1 MNCGT
6 GLGHTASLHTEMT
19 RVARRGR
26 AVLLAG
32 VAPAGLVAG
41 IVVPGGG
48 ATVEGW
54 HAASFSAVTT
64 HVTVTA
70 TDTKFTLSKRSAPKG
85 TVIFTVIN
93 KGKIPHDFK
102 IAQKKTP
109 LLSPGHSATLR
120 VTFSK
125 PGRYPYLSTVSGQAS
140 RGMKGVFSVV
150 AAPTPTTPLPPPTT
164 TPIPEP
170 TTTGTA
176 GTANT
181 TVNVD
186 MFDDPRPLFVLS
198 QTTIPSGMVTFAI
211 ANKCLGQCSFHLN
224 GIKAGRVLSPG
235 ESETWTV
242 ALPPGTYYYHC
253 DILSSMNG
261 SFTVTP

>member
-1 MNCGT
+1 M
-6 GLGHTASLHTEMT
+6 
-19 RVARRGR
+19 RRRGIV
-26 AVLLAG
+26 VLLA
-32 VAPAGLVAG
+32 APAVAG
-41 IVVPGGG
+41 LAAGILVPGGG
-48 ATVEGW
+48 ANSKGSYATA
-54 HAASFSAVTT
+54 HSSAIT

-70 TDTKFTLSKRSAPKG
+70 TDSKFTLSRRSAPKG
-85 TVIFTVIN
+85 TVIFTVTN
-93 KGKIPHDFK
+93 KGKTVHDFK
-102 IAQKKTP
+102 IAGKKTP
-109 LLSPGHSATLR
+109 LLSPRHAASLR

-125 PGRYPYLSTVSGQAS
+125 TGRYPYLSTVSGQAS
-140 RGMKGVFSVV
+140 AGMKGVFSVV

-198 QTTIPSGMVTFAI
+198 QTTIPSGMVTFSI

-224 GIKAGRVLSPG
+224 GIKAGRVLSTG